1 MRLAKKGKF
10 RVVGVVVRPHAP
22 EVERRAREVARWLAR
37 RGVEVL
43 APSDWAEPPA
53 GVRVLERTQLVRA
66 ADLIVVLGGDG
77 SLLGIARLSGP
88 RAVPIFG
95 IHHGD
100 FGFLTES
107 DAGKPYATL
116 EKLLAGKCRVT
127 RRTMLSV
134 SVRRAGRTVIRS
146 QALNDAVVHQ
156 GRVSRMLSLDVGV
169 NGEHLAAYK
178 GDGVVVATPTGSTA
192 YSLSA
197 GGPVVAPDM
206 SAIILTPISPHTLS
220 VRPLVLPD
228 SSRIHVRVEPGCE
241 DAVLTLDG
249 QEWFELAGGDEI
261 EVTKSRHRAAIVKV
275 EEKGFFETLRSKLH
289 WGARGER
296 TGRR

>member
-1 MRLAKKGKF
+1 MRRAKKGKF
-10 RVVGVVVRPHAP
+10 RVVGLVVRPHAP
-22 EVERRAREVARWLAR
+22 EVERRAKEVARWLAR
-37 RGVEVL
+37 RGIEVV
-43 APSDWAEPPA
+43 APSDWAGAPA
-53 GVRVLERTQLVRA
+53 GVRRLERTALVRT

-88 RAVPIFG
+88 RAVPVFG

-116 EKLLAGKCRVT
+116 SKLLAGKGRVT
-127 RRTMLSV
+127 RRSMLAV
-134 SVRRAGRTVIRS
+134 SVRRAGRIIVRS

-169 NGEHLAAYK
+169 NGERLAAYK
-178 GDGVVVATPTGSTA
+178 GDGIVVATPTGSTA

-206 SAIILTPISPHTLS
+206 SAIILTPISAHTLS

-228 SSRIHVRVEPGCE
+228 SSRIHVRVQPDCE
-241 DAVLTLDG
+241 DPILTLDG
-249 QEWFELAGGDEI
+249 QEWFELTRGDEI
-261 EVTKSRHRAAIVKV
+261 EVTKSRHHAAIVKV

-289 WGARGER
+289 WGARGDR
-296 TGRR
+296 ARRS